1 MKKINM
7 IESIESVTKW
17 VSEGKTQKEIAKLL
31 GISERT
37 LRRYKQ
43 ENEAFLSALEGG
55 TKGLLDMAENELVR
69 RAFPRTI
76 TEVKPIKVKRE
87 YMENGTKLIREE
99 VELVEYKKRVDG
111 DMQALALILKN
122 KGEWKDNPHKAKID
136 DELLKIKKEE
146 HEKSNIKIF

>member
-1 MKKINM
+1 MKKINL
-7 IESIESVTKW
+7 IESIESVVQW

-31 GISERT
+31 GVSERT

-43 ENEAFLSALEGG
+43 ENEAFMSALEGD
-55 TKGLLDMAENELVR
+55 TKSLLDLAENELVR

-76 TEVKPIKVKRE
+76 TEVKPIKVKKE
-87 YMENGTKLIREE
+87 CFENGIKLIKEE
-99 VELVEYKKRVDG
+99 VEIVEYKKRVEG

-136 DELLKIKKEE
+136 EELLELKKKESE
-146 HEKSNIKIF
+146 NSLW

>member
-1 MKKINM
+1 MKKINL
-7 IESIESVTKW
+7 IESIESVVQW

-31 GISERT
+31 GVSERT

-43 ENEAFLSALEGG
+43 ENEAFMSALEGDA
-55 TKGLLDMAENELVR
+55 KSLLDMAENELVR

-76 TEVKPIKVKRE
+76 TEVKPIKVKKE
-87 YMENGTKLIREE
+87 YFKDGIKLIKEE
-99 VELVEYKKRVDG
+99 VEIVEYKKRVEG

-136 DELLKIKKEE
+136 EELLELKKKDFEN
-146 HEKSNIKIF
+146 SNVFI